1 MHLPPPLCLWFW
13 GKWVFVRR
21 KREASLVWADGSG
34 CRILSFCPV
43 EPALCKLCLWFFF
56 LKGASVSTFCLN
68 LGLCD
73 ASGVFI
79 VDYSFMFVFLWRFL
93 IYVAMKWFR
102 TCQDKGKLLVFTPK
116 MTVPETSNCVWWPHS
131 ACSCTAISSGLGPL
145 GKRRWALAVFKTT
158 LFTFHLFG
166 LRLS

>member
-1 MHLPPPLCLWFW
+1 MHLPPPLCLWFL

-21 KREASLVWADGSG
+21 KREAFLVWAVGSG
-34 CRILSFCPV
+34 CGILSFCLV
-43 EPALCKLCLWFFF
+43 APALCKLHLWFFF
-56 LKGASVSTFCLN
+56 LKEAAVSTFCLN

-73 ASGVFI
+73 ESGVSI

-93 IYVAMKWFR
+93 IYVAIKWFR
-102 TCQDKGKLLVFTPK
+102 TCQDKGKLLVFIPK

-131 ACSCTAISSGLGPL
+131 ACSRTAISSGLGPP
-145 GKRRWALAVFKTT
+145 GKRWALAVFKRT